1 MAGSAGRSCYAYRV
15 EHIDSGRYYY
25 GIRTCRA
32 AAGPDRDGYMGSG
45 VAIRAM
51 IAKHGKAAFR
61 KTVLARFDSWDS
73 ACRYEASIV
82 TESALTDP
90 LCLNL
95 KTGGRNG
102 LHSAETR
109 AKISAAKVGS
119 RGPNLG
125 KTFSAEVR
133 RRMAASRVGVRR
145 GPCPESTRIR
155 IASAL
160 FGREVP
166 AERRKRIAATLRALV
181 AADPSLRDQ
190 LAEQGR
196 MSKGRV
202 LGPMSKEHRD
212 RIAATLRARAAA
224 DPSLARRMGEIGR
237 KGSDRRWGVA

>member
-32 AAGPDRDGYMGSG
+32 AAGPDRDGYMG
-45 VAIRAM
+45 
-51 IAKHGKAAFR
+51 
-61 KTVLARFDSWDS
+61 
-73 ACRYEASIV
+73 
-82 TESALTDP
+82 
-90 LCLNL
+90 
-95 KTGGRNG
+95 
-102 LHSAETR
+102 
-109 AKISAAKVGS
+109 
-119 RGPNLG
+119 
-125 KTFSAEVR
+125 
-133 RRMAASRVGVRR
+133 
-145 GPCPESTRIR
+145 
-155 IASAL
+155 
-160 FGREVP
+160 
-166 AERRKRIAATLRALV
+166 KRIAATLRALV